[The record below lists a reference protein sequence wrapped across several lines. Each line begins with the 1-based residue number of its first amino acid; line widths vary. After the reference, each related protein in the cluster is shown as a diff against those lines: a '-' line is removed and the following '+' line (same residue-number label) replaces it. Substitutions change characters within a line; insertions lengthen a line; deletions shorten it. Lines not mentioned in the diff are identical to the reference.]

1 MDGFATR
8 SPAFSSMPGFCIA
21 VVELPSGGPSLRYQ
35 TRKDRRPA
43 LKKTPGVES
52 SASRQFLCL
61 PRDTSSMSFTPEEI
75 ATAYHEAGHAVMA
88 LALGRHV
95 QRVSVLPNQQRL
107 GHCEFKKGAFRPTKD
122 ALEAEVLIL
131 LGGLAAEARQ
141 TGEYG
146 WEAASRDLRGVREL
160 TELRAVTPRQVER
173 LERRLLDKTE
183 HLLDQPG
190 VWSAVERIADE
201 LLRCTT
207 LSGRAARHHSEE
219 AAAQA
224 DAER

>member
-1 MDGFATR
+1 
-8 SPAFSSMPGFCIA
+8 
-21 VVELPSGGPSLRYQ
+21 
-35 TRKDRRPA
+35 
-43 LKKTPGVES
+43 
-52 SASRQFLCL
+52 
-61 PRDTSSMSFTPEEI
+61 MSFTPEEI

-95 QRVSVLPNQQRL
+95 QRVSVLPNPQRL

-207 LSGRAARHHSEE
+207 LSGRAARHHFEE